1 MEAGTDK
8 LWKLLITVYRLCDDP
23 RICYLRMKEALEMS
37 GMLKSKFDDAIFYWL
52 SNVKLEGV
60 I

>member
-23 RICYLRMKEALEMS
+23 RIYYLRMKEALEMS

>member
-23 RICYLRMKEALEMS
+23 RTCYLRIKEAFEMS